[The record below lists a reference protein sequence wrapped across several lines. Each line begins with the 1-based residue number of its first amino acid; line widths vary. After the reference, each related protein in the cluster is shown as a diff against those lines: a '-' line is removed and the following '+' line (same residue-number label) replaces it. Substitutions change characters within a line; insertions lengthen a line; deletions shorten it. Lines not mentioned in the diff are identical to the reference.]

1 MALVVP
7 GRALVVLVL
16 QLVPVVVL
24 VGVLG
29 NVFKHFPL
37 LVNQVLRLNI
47 VDLRTV
53 RDVFVKQVTRCIH
66 PKQCTTRV
74 CVSVLRWSAYIP
86 T

>member
-7 GRALVVLVL
+7 GRALLVLVL

-66 PKQCTTRV
+66 QQKMYNTCV
-74 CVSVLRWSAYIP
+74 CVSAEMERVYP